1 MKYKKRQEWFL
12 DNEQELATIPSRI
25 LAMLI
30 DIVIIV
36 FIFYLIGKVFDWIGL
51 GITNIKLINIFKKT
65 IYDRILQRNGLDL
78 MYDEL
83 ERIYGSSEFLMIST
97 PIFDSTYTKAIISVD
112 LHCGSLCGQGNEF
125 ILEKQRGIWRIITVY
140 YTWES

>member
-1 MKYKKRQEWFL
+1 LFKSEVDRKHFTSSEAKFMYNSIDSTKFFKI
-12 DNEQELATIPSRI
+12 DSSRI
-25 LAMLI
+25 
-30 DIVIIV
+30 IVRV
-36 FIFYLIGKVFDWIGL
+36 
-51 GITNIKLINIFKKT
+51 FKKT
-65 IYDRILQRNGLDL
+65 IYDRIHQRNGLDL